1 MIYLTPGK
9 LLKTTLN
16 EKQSNLKKGICANIS
31 LYTQCFSPGAGSNVH
46 KIYFYFLK
54 LTKKHFILFDLLTSK
69 KLYKK

>member
-16 EKQSNLKKGICANIS
+16 EKQSNLKKGICGNIS
-31 LYTQCFSPGAGSNVH
+31 LYTQCFSPRTGSNVH
-46 KIYFYFLK
+46 KIYFSFIK